1 MLKMDPIR
9 GEKVINPNYKTPRK
23 YLTSLQE
30 KKRSILGWFPL
41 ISLECPAHIMC
52 PIYIN
57 CDNPCLSV

>member
-23 YLTSLQE
+23 YLTSLKE

-41 ISLECPAHIMC
+41 NQFRVPGTYNV
-52 PIYIN
+52 PNIY
-57 CDNPCLSV
+57 